1 MTSHGVLMSGLLNAR
16 AARLLRALHLTRIPP
31 NRRSLL
37 VLILV
42 VSSRE
47 FPSTSSQKISLI
59 RLMQGYIR
67 LSEQVSFMF
76 LPFIKFSTF

>member
-31 NRRSLL
+31 KRRSLL

-47 FPSTSSQKISLI
+47 FPSTSSQKNLANPLNA
-59 RLMQGYIR
+59 RLYPPQ
-67 LSEQVSFMF
+67 
-76 LPFIKFSTF
+76 